1 MDNKKFKNIRKIIK
15 TLILLLWVMV
25 FFAVI
30 TIITKNSI
38 LEYLTYFFGTV
49 NGILLLILI
58 FLGTRYILFMEKAY
72 KNSSHYKTTKKG
84 YFDIKR
90 KQRVVFNVAS
100 ELLKHY
106 DLDIQYSFDRDDHLY
121 FEKEGIG
128 YSVLVKEYNGD
139 LFSNPS
145 ALEWQVGYK
154 KRKDNTYFN
163 KINVPNPYHQNKRI
177 MDKNYS
183 SKGIEVKNIIL
194 VSDKTNKNPLQRD
207 MVYLKELINRIKK
220 WCDNYEKSYEC
231 YFN

>member
-1 MDNKKFKNIRKIIK
+1 MDNKNFKSIRLIIK

-38 LEYLTYFFGTV
+38 LEYLTYFFGAV

-58 FLGTRYILFMEKAY
+58 ILGSRYVLLMEKTY
-72 KNSSHYKTTKKG
+72 KNSKHYKTTKKG

-90 KQRVVFNVAS
+90 KQRVVFNVS
-100 ELLKHY
+100 NELLKYY
-106 DLDIQYSFDRDDHLY
+106 DLDIEYSFDRDDHLY
-121 FEKEGIG
+121 FEKDGIG
-128 YSVLVKEYNGD
+128 YSVLIKEYNGD

-177 MDKNYS
+177 MDKHYL
-183 SKGIEVKNIIL
+183 SKGIEIKNIII
-194 VSDKTNKNPLQRD
+194 VSDKTDKNPLQRD
-207 MVYLKELINRIKK
+207 MLYLEEFIKRLK
-220 WCDNYEKSYEC
+220 K
-231 YFN
+231 